1 MVVVVFCQLWSLE
14 RSIKILHY
22 FYSTDLLLLL
32 FLSNKN
38 DRENLGEFC
47 PLTSLFL
54 EILHGIYI
62 CIYILLHPVTL
73 YITTIINV
81 STDVVIS
88 QMFLQIH
95 CFALFTSL
103 CQLIFLAVNSTNLV
117 SALIV
122 FWGNQVWNNKTN
134 KFLSTIP
141 RRASRNFGE

>member
-14 RSIKILHY
+14 RSIKIIHY
-22 FYSTDLLLLL
+22 FYSTDLLLL

-47 PLTSLFL
+47 PLTRLYL
-54 EILHGIYI
+54 EILLGILHV
-62 CIYILLHPVTL
+62 YILLHPVML

-117 SALIV
+117 SDLIV
-122 FWGNQVWNNKTN
+122 FWGNQVWNNIT
-134 KFLSTIP
+134 STIQ
-141 RRASRNFGE
+141 